1 MKEARIY
8 SKYEIVSVSI
18 YDNVEYPMHYHPD
31 PEMIFVLEGAARIH
45 TSYYTIDRMEENEF
59 LFINRST
66 VHNIEKIGS
75 EPCRIMSIHFHMK
88 DIAELF
94 SLPELAAFSI
104 ASFDAYCPPN
114 ITAQLRK
121 YLVDIAS
128 AYFSLPAAKES
139 ELSDKV
145 LECYVYMMNNF
156 QWFYYEDYI
165 LRNYPQ
171 RMPLAQITRAEEI
184 LNYVQVHYSDRL
196 TLADVADAFYLNK
209 YYLSHLLKD
218 SLGMNFQDLVNAIRL
233 NIALYP
239 LLDSQKSIDE
249 IAEECGF
256 SSAAYFRKAFAK
268 QAKVPLS
275 RYRKTYAK
283 RTLTIR
289 QPDIREYSAEEQQ
302 RLLTE
307 YKRKYFP
314 GEFFATGVKRI
325 PVRVE
330 LKAPPYR
337 RRLPAELR
345 AVRLTP
351 QALLMPDQLKVLLG
365 ERRIEEV
372 VAVESDFAKMRATC
386 GAGELPGQGG
396 SLEPGESPGARGMSG
411 TGGSLERGDSFGS
424 ESFAGLE
431 NDLAASE
438 ASGEKE
444 RSATG
449 SVLGRRNRSE
459 SGTAPG
465 RGSLSG
471 YGDRLE
477 SWDIF
482 EPVVG
487 LCRGAGI
494 EMGLRVSCGDAG
506 LAEASAGVEDGVP
519 ALIRRLRRRQVSD
532 SSGLAKPPGADAGA
546 SSIDL
551 IPAVSGTAFSMY
563 GRKGLRTR
571 WYYLYF
577 LLDQLYYEV
586 IFEND
591 SCTITRNGSELGIL
605 LYNIPDVP
613 GDMGELSGPGD
624 VPGGMEETPDHEAER
639 KEVFLHLEDI
649 ECNYTMVS
657 YTFDFFA
664 ESEEDVWRTIGAP
677 EAMGSAVRETIRSS
691 CFPKVAY
698 AHSTSQYDLLR
709 EIALEPG
716 ELKLLRLIPE
726 RGSEVK

>member
-1 MKEARIY
+1 MKEARNY
-8 SKYEIVSVSI
+8 SKYEVVSVSI

-31 PEMIFVLEGAARIH
+31 MEMIFVLEGAAKIH

-59 LFINRST
+59 LFINSST

-104 ASFDAYCPPN
+104 ASFDAYCPTN

-184 LNYVQVHYSDRL
+184 LNYVQAHYSDRL

-337 RRLPAELR
+337 RCLPAELR

-372 VAVESDFAKMRATC
+372 VAVESDFVKMRAVC
-386 GAGELPGQGG
+386 GAGDVPAAASLSE
-396 SLEPGESPGARGMSG
+396 SRAVLEPG
-411 TGGSLERGDSFGS
+411 D
-424 ESFAGLE
+424 GLE
-431 NDLAASE
+431 SWDRFGAGYV
-438 ASGEKE
+438 SG
-444 RSATG
+444 
-449 SVLGRRNRSE
+449 
-459 SGTAPG
+459 
-465 RGSLSG
+465 
-471 YGDRLE
+471 

-482 EPVVG
+482 EPVDD
-487 LCRGAGI
+487 LCHRAGI
-494 EMGLRVSCGDAG
+494 EMRLRRSCGSIGVEKAAAG
-506 LAEASAGVEDGVP
+506 DGSSVTDQKSDQESDREAGVKSTRRAERNAVQDERPVP
-519 ALIRRLRRRQVSD
+519 ALIRRLRCQRAGGS
-532 SSGLAKPPGADAGA
+532 AIGA
-546 SSIDL
+546 SDVDL

-577 LLDQLYYEV
+577 LLDQLYDEV

-613 GDMGELSGPGD
+613 GDMRELSGPGD

>member
-1 MKEARIY
+1 MKEARNY
-8 SKYEIVSVSI
+8 SKYEVVSVSI

-31 PEMIFVLEGAARIH
+31 TEMIFVLEGAAKIH

-59 LFINRST
+59 LFINSST

-104 ASFDAYCPPN
+104 ASFDAYCPTN

-184 LNYVQVHYSDRL
+184 INYVQEHYSDRL

-218 SLGMNFQDLVNAIRL
+218 SLGMNFQDIVNAIRL

-372 VAVESDFAKMRATC
+372 VAVESDFAKMRAAC
-386 GAGELPGQGG
+386 GAGEVPGQGG
-396 SLEPGESPGARGMSG
+396 GLEPGESPGARGMSG

-431 NDLAASE
+431 NGLAASE

-471 YGDRLE
+471 YGDRLD

-532 SSGLAKPPGADAGA
+532 SYGDASMYV
-546 SSIDL
+546 SSTDL

-577 LLDQLYYEV
+577 LLDQLYDEV

-613 GDMGELSGPGD
+613 GDMRELSGPGD

>member
-1 MKEARIY
+1 MKEARNY
-8 SKYEIVSVSI
+8 SKYEVVSVSI

-104 ASFDAYCPPN
+104 ASFDAYCPTN

-184 LNYVQVHYSDRL
+184 LNYVQAHYSDRL

-249 IAEECGF
+249 IAEECVF

-330 LKAPPYR
+330 LKTPPYR

-372 VAVESDFAKMRATC
+372 VAVESDFVKMRAVC
-386 GAGELPGQGG
+386 GAEDVPAAASL
-396 SLEPGESPGARGMSG
+396 SESRAVLEPG
-411 TGGSLERGDSFGS
+411 D
-424 ESFAGLE
+424 GLE
-431 NDLAASE
+431 SWDRFGAGYV
-438 ASGEKE
+438 SG
-444 RSATG
+444 
-449 SVLGRRNRSE
+449 
-459 SGTAPG
+459 
-465 RGSLSG
+465 
-471 YGDRLE
+471 

-482 EPVVG
+482 EPVDD
-487 LCRGAGI
+487 LCHRAGI
-494 EMGLRVSCGDAG
+494 EMGLRVSCGSIGVEKAAAG
-506 LAEASAGVEDGVP
+506 DESSVTDQKSDQESDREAGVKSTRRAERNAVQDERPVP
-519 ALIRRLRRRQVSD
+519 ALIRRLRCRQVSD
-532 SSGLAKPPGADAGA
+532 SYGDASMYV
-546 SSIDL
+546 SSTDL
-551 IPAVSGTAFSMY
+551 IPAVSGTEFSMY
-563 GRKGLRTR
+563 SRKGLRTR

-577 LLDQLYYEV
+577 LLDQLYDEV

-613 GDMGELSGPGD
+613 GGMRELSGPGD
-624 VPGGMEETPDHEAER
+624 VPSGMEETPDHEAER

>member
-1 MKEARIY
+1 MKEARNY
-8 SKYEIVSVSI
+8 SKYEVVSVSI

-31 PEMIFVLEGAARIH
+31 TEMIFVLEGAAKIH

-59 LFINRST
+59 LFINSST
-66 VHNIEKIGS
+66 VHNIEKISS

-104 ASFDAYCPPN
+104 ASFDAYCPTN

-184 LNYVQVHYSDRL
+184 LNYVQAHYSDRL

-372 VAVESDFAKMRATC
+372 VAVESDFAKMRAAC
-386 GAGELPGQGG
+386 GAGEIPGQGG
-396 SLEPGESPGARGMSG
+396 GLEPGESPGARGMSG

-431 NDLAASE
+431 NGLAASE

-532 SSGLAKPPGADAGA
+532 SYGDASMYV
-546 SSIDL
+546 SSTDL

-577 LLDQLYYEV
+577 LLDQLYDEV

-613 GDMGELSGPGD
+613 GDMRELSGPGD
-624 VPGGMEETPDHEAER
+624 VPSGMEETPDHEAER

>member
-1 MKEARIY
+1 MKETRIY

-184 LNYVQVHYSDRL
+184 LNYVQAHYSDRL

-268 QAKVPLS
+268 QAKIPLS
-275 RYRKTYAK
+275 RYRKTYVR
-283 RTLTIR
+283 RTLTNR
-289 QPDIREYSAEEQQ
+289 PPDIREYSAEEQQ

-337 RRLPAELR
+337 RRLPAEFR
-345 AVRLTP
+345 TVRLTP
-351 QALLMPDQLKVLLG
+351 QALLMPYQLKVLLG

-372 VAVESDFAKMRATC
+372 VAVESDFAKMRTAC
-386 GAGELPGQGG
+386 GAGEIPGQGG

-431 NDLAASE
+431 NGLAASE

-449 SVLGRRNRSE
+449 SVLGRRKRSE

-471 YGDRLE
+471 YGGRLE

-532 SSGLAKPPGADAGA
+532 SYGDASMYV
-546 SSIDL
+546 SSTDL

-577 LLDQLYYEV
+577 LLDQLYDEV

-613 GDMGELSGPGD
+613 GDMGELSGSGD

>member
-1 MKEARIY
+1 MKEARNY
-8 SKYEIVSVSI
+8 SKYEVVSVSI

-31 PEMIFVLEGAARIH
+31 TEMIFVLEGAAKIH

-59 LFINRST
+59 LFINSST

-104 ASFDAYCPPN
+104 ASFDAYCPTN

-184 LNYVQVHYSDRL
+184 LNYVQAHYSDRL

-283 RTLTIR
+283 RTLTNR
-289 QPDIREYSAEEQQ
+289 QPEIKEYSEEEQQ

-314 GEFFATGVKRI
+314 GEFFATGVKRV

-330 LKAPPYR
+330 LKTPPYR
-337 RRLPAELR
+337 RRLPAEFR

-351 QALLMPDQLKVLLG
+351 QALLSLDQLKNLLG
-365 ERRIEEV
+365 ERRVETV
-372 VAVESDFAKMRATC
+372 VALESDFVKMRAAC
-386 GAGELPGQGG
+386 GARDVLAAASLSEPQAV
-396 SLEPGESPGARGMSG
+396 LEPG
-411 TGGSLERGDSFGS
+411 D
-424 ESFAGLE
+424 GLE
-431 NDLAASE
+431 SWDRFGA
-438 ASGEKE
+438 GYV
-444 RSATG
+444 TG
-449 SVLGRRNRSE
+449 
-459 SGTAPG
+459 
-465 RGSLSG
+465 
-471 YGDRLE
+471 

-482 EPVVG
+482 EPVDD

-494 EMGLRVSCGDAG
+494 EMRLRRICG
-506 LAEASAGVEDGVP
+506 SIGVEEAAAGDGGSVTDQKSDQELDQESGVKSARRTERNAVQDERPVP
-519 ALIRRLRRRQVSD
+519 ALIRRLRCQRG
-532 SSGLAKPPGADAGA
+532 SGSAIGA
-546 SSIDL
+546 SAVDL
-551 IPAVSGTAFSMY
+551 IPAVSGTEFSMY

-577 LLDQLYYEV
+577 LLDQIYDEV

-591 SCTITRNGSELGIL
+591 SCTITRDGSELGIL
-605 LYNIPDVP
+605 LYNIPDAP
-613 GDMGELSGPGD
+613 DGMGEPSEP
-624 VPGGMEETPDHEAER
+624 EAER
-639 KEVFLHLEDI
+639 KEIFLHLEDI
-649 ECNYTMVS
+649 EFNYTIIS
-657 YTFDFFA
+657 YTFDFFS
-664 ESEEDVWRTIGAP
+664 ESEEDVWRAIGAP
-677 EAMGSAVRETIRSS
+677 EDMDSAVRETIRSG
-691 CFPKVAY
+691 CFPEVAY
-698 AHSTSQYDLLR
+698 ARSTSQYDLLR

-726 RGSEVK
+726 RGSEVR

>member
-1 MKEARIY
+1 MKEARNY
-8 SKYEIVSVSI
+8 SKYEVVSVSI

-31 PEMIFVLEGAARIH
+31 TEMIFVLEGAAKIH

-128 AYFSLPAAKES
+128 AYFSLPAVKES

-184 LNYVQVHYSDRL
+184 LNYVQAHYSDRL

-337 RRLPAELR
+337 RCLPAELR

-372 VAVESDFAKMRATC
+372 VAVESDFAKMRAAC
-386 GAGELPGQGG
+386 GAGEIPGQGG

-431 NDLAASE
+431 NGLAASE

-532 SSGLAKPPGADAGA
+532 SYGDASMYV
-546 SSIDL
+546 SSTDL

-577 LLDQLYYEV
+577 LLDQLYDEV

>member
-1 MKEARIY
+1 MKETRNY
-8 SKYEIVSVSI
+8 SRYEIVSVSI
-18 YDNVEYPMHYHPD
+18 YDNIEYPMHYHPD

-104 ASFDAYCPPN
+104 ASFDEYCPPN
-114 ITAQLRK
+114 IIAQLRK

-128 AYFSLPAAKES
+128 SYFSLPAAKES

-145 LECYVYMMNNF
+145 MECYVYMVNNF

-184 LNYVQVHYSDRL
+184 INYVQEHYSDRL

-218 SLGMNFQDLVNAIRL
+218 SLGMNFQDIVNAIRL

-239 LLDSQKSIDE
+239 LLDSQKSIDD

-283 RTLTIR
+283 RTLTNR
-289 QPDIREYSAEEQQ
+289 QPEIKEYSEEEQQ

-330 LKAPPYR
+330 LKTPPYR
-337 RRLPAELR
+337 RRLPAEFR

-351 QALLMPDQLKVLLG
+351 QALLSLDQLKILLG
-365 ERRIEEV
+365 ERRVETV
-372 VAVESDFAKMRATC
+372 VALESDFVKMRAAC
-386 GAGELPGQGG
+386 GAGEIPGQGG

-411 TGGSLERGDSFGS
+411 TGGCLERGDSFGS

-431 NDLAASE
+431 NGLAASE

-519 ALIRRLRRRQVSD
+519 ALIRRLRCQRAGGS
-532 SSGLAKPPGADAGA
+532 AIGA
-546 SSIDL
+546 SDVDL
-551 IPAVSGTAFSMY
+551 IPAVSGTEFSMY
-563 GRKGLRTR
+563 SRKGLRTR

-577 LLDQLYYEV
+577 LLDQLYDEV

-613 GDMGELSGPGD
+613 GDMRELSGPGD

-657 YTFDFFA
+657 YTFDFFV

>member
-1 MKEARIY
+1 MKEARNY
-8 SKYEIVSVSI
+8 SKYEVVSVSI

-31 PEMIFVLEGAARIH
+31 TEMIFVLEGAAKIH

-59 LFINRST
+59 LFINSST

-114 ITAQLRK
+114 ITAQLRN

-256 SSAAYFRKAFAK
+256 SSAVYFRKAFAK

-372 VAVESDFAKMRATC
+372 VAVESDFAKMRAAC
-386 GAGELPGQGG
+386 GAGEIPGQGG

-411 TGGSLERGDSFGS
+411 TGGSLERGDSFVS

-431 NDLAASE
+431 NGLAASE

-532 SSGLAKPPGADAGA
+532 SYGDASMYV
-546 SSIDL
+546 SSTDL

-577 LLDQLYYEV
+577 LLDQLYDEV

-613 GDMGELSGPGD
+613 GDMGELSGSGD

>member
-1 MKEARIY
+1 MKETRNY
-8 SKYEIVSVSI
+8 SRYEIVSVSI
-18 YDNVEYPMHYHPD
+18 YDNIEYPMHYHPD

-66 VHNIEKIGS
+66 VHNIEKIRS
-75 EPCRIMSIHFHMK
+75 EPCRIMSIHFHME

-94 SLPELAAFSI
+94 SLPELTAFSI
-104 ASFDAYCPPN
+104 ASFDEYCPSN

-145 LECYVYMMNNF
+145 MECYVYMVNNF

-184 LNYVQVHYSDRL
+184 INYVQEHYSDRL

-218 SLGMNFQDLVNAIRL
+218 SLGMNFQDIVNAIRL
-233 NIALYP
+233 NIALFP
-239 LLDSQKSIDE
+239 LLDSQKSIDD

-283 RTLTIR
+283 RTLTNR
-289 QPDIREYSAEEQQ
+289 QPEIKEYSEEEQQ

-314 GEFFATGVKRI
+314 GEFFATGVKRV

-330 LKAPPYR
+330 LKTPPYR
-337 RRLPAELR
+337 RRLPAEFR

-351 QALLMPDQLKVLLG
+351 QALLSLDQLKNLLG
-365 ERRIEEV
+365 ERRVETV
-372 VAVESDFAKMRATC
+372 VALESDFVKMRAAC
-386 GAGELPGQGG
+386 GARDVLAAASLSEPQAV
-396 SLEPGESPGARGMSG
+396 LEPG
-411 TGGSLERGDSFGS
+411 D
-424 ESFAGLE
+424 GLE
-431 NDLAASE
+431 SWDRFGA
-438 ASGEKE
+438 GYV
-444 RSATG
+444 TG
-449 SVLGRRNRSE
+449 
-459 SGTAPG
+459 
-465 RGSLSG
+465 
-471 YGDRLE
+471 

-482 EPVVG
+482 EPVDD

-494 EMGLRVSCGDAG
+494 EMRLRRICG
-506 LAEASAGVEDGVP
+506 SIGVEEAAAGDGGSVTDQKSDQELDQESGVKSARRTERNAVQDERPVP
-519 ALIRRLRRRQVSD
+519 ALIRRLRCQRG
-532 SSGLAKPPGADAGA
+532 SGSAIGA
-546 SSIDL
+546 SAVDL
-551 IPAVSGTAFSMY
+551 IPAVSGTEFSMY

-577 LLDQLYYEV
+577 LLDQIYDEV

-591 SCTITRNGSELGIL
+591 SCTITRDGSELGIL
-605 LYNIPDVP
+605 LYNIPDAP
-613 GDMGELSGPGD
+613 DGMGEPSEP
-624 VPGGMEETPDHEAER
+624 EAER
-639 KEVFLHLEDI
+639 KEIFLHLEDI
-649 ECNYTMVS
+649 EFNYTIIS
-657 YTFDFFA
+657 YTFDFFS
-664 ESEEDVWRTIGAP
+664 ESEEDVWRAIGAP
-677 EAMGSAVRETIRSS
+677 EDMDSAVRETIRSG
-691 CFPKVAY
+691 CFPEVAY
-698 AHSTSQYDLLR
+698 ARSTSQYDLLR

-726 RGSEVK
+726 RGSEVR

>member
-31 PEMIFVLEGAARIH
+31 LEMIFVLEGAARIH

-66 VHNIEKIGS
+66 VNNIEKIGS

-139 ELSDKV
+139 ELADKV

-184 LNYVQVHYSDRL
+184 LNYVQAHYSDRL

-330 LKAPPYR
+330 RKAPPYR

-365 ERRIEEV
+365 ERRIEDV
-372 VAVESDFAKMRATC
+372 VAVESDFAKMRAAC
-386 GAGELPGQGG
+386 GAGEIPGQGG

-411 TGGSLERGDSFGS
+411 TGDSLERGDSFGS

-431 NDLAASE
+431 NGLAASE

-449 SVLGRRNRSE
+449 SVLGRRNHSE

-465 RGSLSG
+465 RGFLSG

-506 LAEASAGVEDGVP
+506 LAEASACVEDGVP

-532 SSGLAKPPGADAGA
+532 SYGDASMYV
-546 SSIDL
+546 SSTDL

-563 GRKGLRTR
+563 GRKGLRIR

-577 LLDQLYYEV
+577 LLDQLYDEV

-624 VPGGMEETPDHEAER
+624 VPGGMDETPDHEAER

>member
-1 MKEARIY
+1 MKETRNY

-184 LNYVQVHYSDRL
+184 LNYVQAHYSDRL

-372 VAVESDFAKMRATC
+372 VAVESDFAKMRAAC
-386 GAGELPGQGG
+386 GAGEIPGQGG

-431 NDLAASE
+431 NGLAASE

-577 LLDQLYYEV
+577 LLDQLYDEV

-613 GDMGELSGPGD
+613 GDMGELSGSGD
-624 VPGGMEETPDHEAER
+624 VPGGMDEPSDPEAER
-639 KEVFLHLEDI
+639 KEIFLHLEDI
-649 ECNYTMVS
+649 EFNYTIIS
-657 YTFDFFA
+657 YTFDFFS
-664 ESEEDVWRTIGAP
+664 ESEEDVWRAIGAP
-677 EAMGSAVRETIRSS
+677 EDMDSAVRETIRSS

-709 EIALEPG
+709 EIALELG

>member
-1 MKEARIY
+1 M
-8 SKYEIVSVSI
+8 
-18 YDNVEYPMHYHPD
+18 
-31 PEMIFVLEGAARIH
+31 
-45 TSYYTIDRMEENEF
+45 
-59 LFINRST
+59 
-66 VHNIEKIGS
+66 
-75 EPCRIMSIHFHMK
+75 
-88 DIAELF
+88 
-94 SLPELAAFSI
+94 
-104 ASFDAYCPPN
+104 
-114 ITAQLRK
+114 
-121 YLVDIAS
+121 
-128 AYFSLPAAKES
+128 
-139 ELSDKV
+139 
-145 LECYVYMMNNF
+145 
-156 QWFYYEDYI
+156 
-165 LRNYPQ
+165 
-171 RMPLAQITRAEEI
+171 
-184 LNYVQVHYSDRL
+184 
-196 TLADVADAFYLNK
+196 
-209 YYLSHLLKD
+209 
-218 SLGMNFQDLVNAIRL
+218 
-233 NIALYP
+233 
-239 LLDSQKSIDE
+239 
-249 IAEECGF
+249 
-256 SSAAYFRKAFAK
+256 
-268 QAKVPLS
+268 PLS

-372 VAVESDFAKMRATC
+372 VAVESDFAKMRAAC
-386 GAGELPGQGG
+386 GAGEIPGQGG
-396 SLEPGESPGARGMSG
+396 GLEPGESPGARGMSG

-431 NDLAASE
+431 NGLAASE

-532 SSGLAKPPGADAGA
+532 SYGDASMYV
-546 SSIDL
+546 SSTDL

-577 LLDQLYYEV
+577 LLDQLYDEV

-613 GDMGELSGPGD
+613 GDMRELSGPGD
-624 VPGGMEETPDHEAER
+624 VPSGREETPDHEAER

-664 ESEEDVWRTIGAP
+664 ESEEDVWRAIGAP
-677 EAMGSAVRETIRSS
+677 EDMDSAVRETIRSS

>member
-1 MKEARIY
+1 
-8 SKYEIVSVSI
+8 
-18 YDNVEYPMHYHPD
+18 
-31 PEMIFVLEGAARIH
+31 
-45 TSYYTIDRMEENEF
+45 
-59 LFINRST
+59 
-66 VHNIEKIGS
+66 
-75 EPCRIMSIHFHMK
+75 
-88 DIAELF
+88 
-94 SLPELAAFSI
+94 
-104 ASFDAYCPPN
+104 
-114 ITAQLRK
+114 
-121 YLVDIAS
+121 
-128 AYFSLPAAKES
+128 
-139 ELSDKV
+139 
-145 LECYVYMMNNF
+145 
-156 QWFYYEDYI
+156 
-165 LRNYPQ
+165 
-171 RMPLAQITRAEEI
+171 
-184 LNYVQVHYSDRL
+184 
-196 TLADVADAFYLNK
+196 
-209 YYLSHLLKD
+209 
-218 SLGMNFQDLVNAIRL
+218 
-233 NIALYP
+233 
-239 LLDSQKSIDE
+239 
-249 IAEECGF
+249 
-256 SSAAYFRKAFAK
+256 
-268 QAKVPLS
+268 
-275 RYRKTYAK
+275 
-283 RTLTIR
+283 
-289 QPDIREYSAEEQQ
+289 
-302 RLLTE
+302 
-307 YKRKYFP
+307 
-314 GEFFATGVKRI
+314 
-325 PVRVE
+325 
-330 LKAPPYR
+330 
-337 RRLPAELR
+337 
-345 AVRLTP
+345 
-351 QALLMPDQLKVLLG
+351 
-365 ERRIEEV
+365 
-372 VAVESDFAKMRATC
+372 
-386 GAGELPGQGG
+386 
-396 SLEPGESPGARGMSG
+396 MSG

-431 NDLAASE
+431 NGLAASE

-532 SSGLAKPPGADAGA
+532 SYGDASMYV
-546 SSIDL
+546 SSTDL

-577 LLDQLYYEV
+577 LLDQLYDEV

-613 GDMGELSGPGD
+613 GGMGEPSDP
-624 VPGGMEETPDHEAER
+624 EAER
-639 KEVFLHLEDI
+639 KEIFLHLEDI
-649 ECNYTMVS
+649 EFNYTIIS
-657 YTFDFFA
+657 YTFDFFS
-664 ESEEDVWRTIGAP
+664 ESEEDVWRAIGAP

>member
-1 MKEARIY
+1 MKETRNY
-8 SKYEIVSVSI
+8 SRYEIVSVSI
-18 YDNVEYPMHYHPD
+18 YDNIEYPMHDHPD

-104 ASFDAYCPPN
+104 ASFDEYCPPN
-114 ITAQLRK
+114 IIAQLRK

-128 AYFSLPAAKES
+128 SYFSLPAAKES

-145 LECYVYMMNNF
+145 MECYVYMVNNF

-184 LNYVQVHYSDRL
+184 INYVQEHYSDRL

-218 SLGMNFQDLVNAIRL
+218 SLGMNFQDIVNAIRL

-239 LLDSQKSIDE
+239 LLDSQKSIDD

-283 RTLTIR
+283 RTLTNR
-289 QPDIREYSAEEQQ
+289 QPEIKEYSEEEQQ

-330 LKAPPYR
+330 LKTPPYR
-337 RRLPAELR
+337 RRLPAEFR

-351 QALLMPDQLKVLLG
+351 QALLSLDQLKILLG
-365 ERRIEEV
+365 ERRVETV
-372 VAVESDFAKMRATC
+372 VALESDFVKMRAAC
-386 GAGELPGQGG
+386 GAGEIPGQGG

-411 TGGSLERGDSFGS
+411 TGGCLERGDSFGS

-431 NDLAASE
+431 NGLAASE

-482 EPVVG
+482 EPVVD

-532 SSGLAKPPGADAGA
+532 SYGDASMYV
-546 SSIDL
+546 SSTDL

-577 LLDQLYYEV
+577 LLDQLYDEV

-639 KEVFLHLEDI
+639 KEIFLHLEDI
-649 ECNYTMVS
+649 EFNYTIIS

-664 ESEEDVWRTIGAP
+664 ESEEDVWRAIGAP
-677 EAMGSAVRETIRSS
+677 EAMGSAVRETIRSG
-691 CFPKVAY
+691 CFPEVAY
-698 AHSTSQYDLLR
+698 ARSTSQYDLLR

-726 RGSEVK
+726 RGSEVR

>member
-1 MKEARIY
+1 MKEARNY
-8 SKYEIVSVSI
+8 SKYEVVSVSI

-31 PEMIFVLEGAARIH
+31 TEMIFVLEGAAKIH

-59 LFINRST
+59 LFINSST

-104 ASFDAYCPPN
+104 ASFDAYCPTN

-184 LNYVQVHYSDRL
+184 LNYVQAHYSDRL

-218 SLGMNFQDLVNAIRL
+218 SHGMNFQDLVNAIRL

-372 VAVESDFAKMRATC
+372 VAVESDFAKMRAAC
-386 GAGELPGQGG
+386 GAGEIPGQGG
-396 SLEPGESPGARGMSG
+396 GLEPGESPGARGMSG

-431 NDLAASE
+431 NGLAASE

-532 SSGLAKPPGADAGA
+532 SYGDASMYV
-546 SSIDL
+546 SSTDL

-577 LLDQLYYEV
+577 LLDQLYDEV

-613 GDMGELSGPGD
+613 GDMRELSGPGD
-624 VPGGMEETPDHEAER
+624 VPSGMEETPDHEAER
-639 KEVFLHLEDI
+639 KEIFLHLEDI
-649 ECNYTMVS
+649 EFNYTIIS
-657 YTFDFFA
+657 YTFDFFS
-664 ESEEDVWRTIGAP
+664 ESEEDVWRAIGAP
-677 EAMGSAVRETIRSS
+677 EDMDSAVRETIRSS

>member
-1 MKEARIY
+1 MKETRIY

-184 LNYVQVHYSDRL
+184 LNYVQAHYSDRL

-268 QAKVPLS
+268 QAKIPLS
-275 RYRKTYAK
+275 RYRKTYVR
-283 RTLTIR
+283 RTLTNR
-289 QPDIREYSAEEQQ
+289 PPDIREYSAEEQQ

-307 YKRKYFP
+307 YKRKYFS

-337 RRLPAELR
+337 RRLPAEFR

-372 VAVESDFAKMRATC
+372 VAVESDFAKMRAAC
-386 GAGELPGQGG
+386 GAGEIPGQGG

-431 NDLAASE
+431 NGLAASE

-449 SVLGRRNRSE
+449 SVLGRRKRSE

-506 LAEASAGVEDGVP
+506 LAEVSAGVEDGVP

-532 SSGLAKPPGADAGA
+532 SYGDASMYV
-546 SSIDL
+546 SSTDL

-577 LLDQLYYEV
+577 LLDQLYDEV

-613 GDMGELSGPGD
+613 GDMGELSGSGD

>member
-1 MKEARIY
+1 MKETRNY
-8 SKYEIVSVSI
+8 SRYEIVSVSI
-18 YDNVEYPMHYHPD
+18 YDNIEYPMHYHPD

-104 ASFDAYCPPN
+104 ASFDEYCPPN
-114 ITAQLRK
+114 IIAQLRK

-128 AYFSLPAAKES
+128 SYFSLPAAKES

-145 LECYVYMMNNF
+145 MECYVYMVNNF

-184 LNYVQVHYSDRL
+184 INYVQEHYSDRL

-218 SLGMNFQDLVNAIRL
+218 SLGMNFQDIVNAIRL

-239 LLDSQKSIDE
+239 LLDSQKSIDD

-283 RTLTIR
+283 RTLTNR
-289 QPDIREYSAEEQQ
+289 QPEIKEYSEEEQQ

-330 LKAPPYR
+330 LKTPPYR
-337 RRLPAELR
+337 RRLPAEFR

-351 QALLMPDQLKVLLG
+351 QALLSLDQLKNLLG
-365 ERRIEEV
+365 ERRVETV
-372 VAVESDFAKMRATC
+372 VALESDFVKMRAAC
-386 GAGELPGQGG
+386 GAGEIPGQGG

-431 NDLAASE
+431 NGLAASE

-482 EPVVG
+482 EPVVD

-532 SSGLAKPPGADAGA
+532 SYGDASMYV
-546 SSIDL
+546 SSTDL

-577 LLDQLYYEV
+577 LLDQIYDEV

-613 GDMGELSGPGD
+613 GGMRELSGPGD
-624 VPGGMEETPDHEAER
+624 VPSGMEETPDHEAER
-639 KEVFLHLEDI
+639 KEIFLHLEDI
-649 ECNYTMVS
+649 EFNYTIIS
-657 YTFDFFA
+657 YTFDFFS

>member
-1 MKEARIY
+1 MKEARNY
-8 SKYEIVSVSI
+8 SKYEVVSVSI

-31 PEMIFVLEGAARIH
+31 TEMIFVLEGAAKIH

-59 LFINRST
+59 LFINSST

-104 ASFDAYCPPN
+104 ASFDAYCPTN

-184 LNYVQVHYSDRL
+184 LNYVQAHYSDRL

-372 VAVESDFAKMRATC
+372 VAVESDFVKMRAVC
-386 GAGELPGQGG
+386 GAGEIPGQRGG
-396 SLEPGESPGARGMSG
+396 LEPGESPGARGMSG

-431 NDLAASE
+431 NGLAASE

-449 SVLGRRNRSE
+449 GVLGRRNRSE

-471 YGDRLE
+471 YGDRLD

-519 ALIRRLRRRQVSD
+519 ALIRRLRCQRAGGS
-532 SSGLAKPPGADAGA
+532 AIGA
-546 SSIDL
+546 SDVDL

-577 LLDQLYYEV
+577 LLDQLYDEV

-613 GDMGELSGPGD
+613 GDMRELSGPGD
-624 VPGGMEETPDHEAER
+624 VPSGMEETPDHEAER

>member
-1 MKEARIY
+1 MKEARNY
-8 SKYEIVSVSI
+8 SKYEVVSVSI

-31 PEMIFVLEGAARIH
+31 TEMIFVLEGAAKIH

-59 LFINRST
+59 LFINSST

-104 ASFDAYCPPN
+104 ASFDAYCPTN

-184 LNYVQVHYSDRL
+184 LNYVQAHYSDRL

-330 LKAPPYR
+330 LKTPPYR

-372 VAVESDFAKMRATC
+372 VAVESDFVKMRAVC
-386 GAGELPGQGG
+386 GAGEIPGQRGG
-396 SLEPGESPGARGMSG
+396 LEPGESPGARGMSG

-431 NDLAASE
+431 NGLAASE

-482 EPVVG
+482 EPVVD

-532 SSGLAKPPGADAGA
+532 SYGDASMYV
-546 SSIDL
+546 SSTDL

-577 LLDQLYYEV
+577 LLDQLYDEV

-613 GDMGELSGPGD
+613 GDMRELSGPGD
-624 VPGGMEETPDHEAER
+624 VPSGMEETPDHEAER

>member
-1 MKEARIY
+1 MKEARNY
-8 SKYEIVSVSI
+8 SKYEVVSVSI

-184 LNYVQVHYSDRL
+184 LNYVQAHYSDRL

-283 RTLTIR
+283 RTLTIH

-372 VAVESDFAKMRATC
+372 VAVESDFAKMRAAC
-386 GAGELPGQGG
+386 GAGEIPGQGG

-431 NDLAASE
+431 NGLAASE
-438 ASGEKE
+438 ASGEKA

-532 SSGLAKPPGADAGA
+532 SYGDASMYV
-546 SSIDL
+546 SSTDL

-577 LLDQLYYEV
+577 LLDQLYDEV

>member
-1 MKEARIY
+1 MKEARNY
-8 SKYEIVSVSI
+8 SKYEVVSVSI

-31 PEMIFVLEGAARIH
+31 TEMIFVLEGAAKIH

-59 LFINRST
+59 LFINSST

-104 ASFDAYCPPN
+104 ASFDAYCPTN

-184 LNYVQVHYSDRL
+184 LNYVQAHYSDRL

-372 VAVESDFAKMRATC
+372 VAVESDFAKMRAAC
-386 GAGELPGQGG
+386 GAGEIPGQGG

-431 NDLAASE
+431 NGLAASE

-532 SSGLAKPPGADAGA
+532 SYGDASMYV
-546 SSIDL
+546 SSTDL

-577 LLDQLYYEV
+577 LLDQLYDEV

-613 GDMGELSGPGD
+613 GDMGELSGSGD

>member
-1 MKEARIY
+1 MKETRNY
-8 SKYEIVSVSI
+8 SRYEIVSVSI
-18 YDNVEYPMHYHPD
+18 YDNIEYPMHYHPD

-104 ASFDAYCPPN
+104 ASFDEYCPPN
-114 ITAQLRK
+114 IIAQLRK

-128 AYFSLPAAKES
+128 SYFSLPAAKES

-184 LNYVQVHYSDRL
+184 LNYVQAHYSDRL

-218 SLGMNFQDLVNAIRL
+218 SLGMNFQDIVNAIRL

-239 LLDSQKSIDE
+239 LLDSQKSIDD

-283 RTLTIR
+283 RTLTNR
-289 QPDIREYSAEEQQ
+289 QPEIKEYSEEEQQ

-330 LKAPPYR
+330 LKTPPYR
-337 RRLPAELR
+337 RRLPAEFR

-351 QALLMPDQLKVLLG
+351 QALLSLDQLKILLG
-365 ERRIEEV
+365 ERRVETV
-372 VAVESDFAKMRATC
+372 VALESDFVKMRAACT
-386 GAGELPGQGG
+386 ALDVPAAASLSEPRAV
-396 SLEPGESPGARGMSG
+396 LEPG
-411 TGGSLERGDSFGS
+411 D
-424 ESFAGLE
+424 GLE
-431 NDLAASE
+431 LWDRFGA
-438 ASGEKE
+438 GYV
-444 RSATG
+444 TG
-449 SVLGRRNRSE
+449 
-459 SGTAPG
+459 P
-465 RGSLSG
+465 
-471 YGDRLE
+471 
-477 SWDIF
+477 WDIF
-482 EPVVG
+482 EPVDD

-494 EMGLRVSCGDAG
+494 EMRIRRICGSIGVEEAAAG
-506 LAEASAGVEDGVP
+506 DGGSVTDQKSDQKSDQEAGVKSARRTERNTVQDERPVP
-519 ALIRRLRRRQVSD
+519 ALIRRLRCQRAGGSVI
-532 SSGLAKPPGADAGA
+532 GA
-546 SSIDL
+546 SAVDL
-551 IPAVSGTAFSMY
+551 IPAVSGTEFSMY

-577 LLDQLYYEV
+577 LLDQIYDEV

-591 SCTITRNGSELGIL
+591 SCTITRDGSELGIL
-605 LYNIPDVP
+605 LYNIPDA
-613 GDMGELSGPGD
+613 
-624 VPGGMEETPDHEAER
+624 PGGMGEPSDPEAER
-639 KEVFLHLEDI
+639 KEIFLHLEDI
-649 ECNYTMVS
+649 EFNYTIIS
-657 YTFDFFA
+657 YTFDFFS
-664 ESEEDVWRTIGAP
+664 ESEEDVWRAIGAP
-677 EAMGSAVRETIRSS
+677 EDMDSAVRETIRSG
-691 CFPKVAY
+691 CFPEVAY
-698 AHSTSQYDLLR
+698 ARSTSQYDLLR

-726 RGSEVK
+726 RGSEVR

>member
-1 MKEARIY
+1 MKEARNY
-8 SKYEIVSVSI
+8 SKYEVVSVSI

-31 PEMIFVLEGAARIH
+31 TEMIFVLEGAAKIH

-59 LFINRST
+59 LFINSST

-75 EPCRIMSIHFHMK
+75 EPCRIMSIHFHLK

-104 ASFDAYCPPN
+104 ASFDAYCPTN

-184 LNYVQVHYSDRL
+184 LNYVQAHYSDRL

-268 QAKVPLS
+268 QAKIPLS
-275 RYRKTYAK
+275 RYRKTYVR
-283 RTLTIR
+283 RTLTNR
-289 QPDIREYSAEEQQ
+289 PPDIREYSAEEQQ

-337 RRLPAELR
+337 WRLPAELR

-372 VAVESDFAKMRATC
+372 VAVESDFAKMRAAC
-386 GAGELPGQGG
+386 GAGEIPGQGG

-431 NDLAASE
+431 NGLAASE

-471 YGDRLE
+471 YGDRFE

-532 SSGLAKPPGADAGA
+532 SYGDASMYV
-546 SSIDL
+546 SSTDL

-577 LLDQLYYEV
+577 LLDQLYDEV

-613 GDMGELSGPGD
+613 GDMGELSGSGD
-624 VPGGMEETPDHEAER
+624 VPGGMEETPDHETER

>member
-1 MKEARIY
+1 MKETRNY

-184 LNYVQVHYSDRL
+184 LNYVQAHYSDRL

-268 QAKVPLS
+268 QAKIPLS
-275 RYRKTYAK
+275 RYRKTYVR
-283 RTLTIR
+283 RTLTNR
-289 QPDIREYSAEEQQ
+289 PPDIREYSAEEQQ

-307 YKRKYFP
+307 YKRKYFS

-337 RRLPAELR
+337 RRLPAEFR
-345 AVRLTP
+345 TVRLTP

-372 VAVESDFAKMRATC
+372 VAVESDFAKMRAAC
-386 GAGELPGQGG
+386 GAGEIPGQGG

-431 NDLAASE
+431 NGLAASE

-449 SVLGRRNRSE
+449 SVLGRRKRSE

-471 YGDRLE
+471 YRDRLE

-532 SSGLAKPPGADAGA
+532 SYGDASMYV
-546 SSIDL
+546 SSTDL

-577 LLDQLYYEV
+577 LLDQLYDEV

-613 GDMGELSGPGD
+613 GDMGELSGSGD

-709 EIALEPG
+709 EIALEPS

>member
-1 MKEARIY
+1 MKETRNY
-8 SKYEIVSVSI
+8 SRYEIVSVSI
-18 YDNVEYPMHYHPD
+18 YDNIEYPMHYHPD

-104 ASFDAYCPPN
+104 ASFDEYCPPN
-114 ITAQLRK
+114 IIAQLRK

-128 AYFSLPAAKES
+128 SYFSLPAAKES

-145 LECYVYMMNNF
+145 MECYVYMVNNF

-184 LNYVQVHYSDRL
+184 INYVQEHYSDRL

-218 SLGMNFQDLVNAIRL
+218 SLGMNFQDIVNAIRL

-239 LLDSQKSIDE
+239 LLDSQKSIDD

-283 RTLTIR
+283 RTLTNR
-289 QPDIREYSAEEQQ
+289 QPEIKEYSEEEQQ

-330 LKAPPYR
+330 LKTPPYR
-337 RRLPAELR
+337 RRLPAEFR

-351 QALLMPDQLKVLLG
+351 QALLSLDQLKILLG
-365 ERRIEEV
+365 ERRVETV
-372 VAVESDFAKMRATC
+372 VALESDFVKMRAAC
-386 GAGELPGQGG
+386 GAGEIPGQGG

-411 TGGSLERGDSFGS
+411 TGGCLERGDSFGS

-431 NDLAASE
+431 NGLAASE

-482 EPVVG
+482 EPVVD

-532 SSGLAKPPGADAGA
+532 SYGDASMYV
-546 SSIDL
+546 SSTDL

-577 LLDQLYYEV
+577 LLDQLYDEV

-639 KEVFLHLEDI
+639 KEIFLHLEDI
-649 ECNYTMVS
+649 EFNYTIIS
-657 YTFDFFA
+657 YTFDFFS
-664 ESEEDVWRTIGAP
+664 ESEEDVWRAIGAP
-677 EAMGSAVRETIRSS
+677 EDMDSAVRETIRSG
-691 CFPKVAY
+691 CFPEVAY
-698 AHSTSQYDLLR
+698 ARSTSQYDLLR

-726 RGSEVK
+726 RGSEVR

>member
-1 MKEARIY
+1 MKETRIY

-184 LNYVQVHYSDRL
+184 LNYVQAHYSDRL

-268 QAKVPLS
+268 QAKIPLS
-275 RYRKTYAK
+275 RYRKTYVR
-283 RTLTIR
+283 RTLTNR
-289 QPDIREYSAEEQQ
+289 PPDIREYSAEEQQ

-307 YKRKYFP
+307 YKRKYFS

-337 RRLPAELR
+337 RRLPAEFR
-345 AVRLTP
+345 TVRLTP

-372 VAVESDFAKMRATC
+372 VAVESDFAKMRAAC
-386 GAGELPGQGG
+386 GAGEIPGQGG

-431 NDLAASE
+431 NGLAASE

-449 SVLGRRNRSE
+449 SVLGRRKRSE

-506 LAEASAGVEDGVP
+506 LAEASASVEDGVP

-532 SSGLAKPPGADAGA
+532 SYGDASMYV
-546 SSIDL
+546 SSTDL

-577 LLDQLYYEV
+577 LLDQLYDEV

-613 GDMGELSGPGD
+613 GDMGELSGSGD

>member
-1 MKEARIY
+1 MKETRNY

-184 LNYVQVHYSDRL
+184 LNYVQAHYSDRL

-268 QAKVPLS
+268 QAKIPLS
-275 RYRKTYAK
+275 RYRKTYVR
-283 RTLTIR
+283 RTLTNR
-289 QPDIREYSAEEQQ
+289 PPDIREYSAEEQQ

-307 YKRKYFP
+307 YKRKYFS

-337 RRLPAELR
+337 RRLPAEFR
-345 AVRLTP
+345 TVRLTP

-372 VAVESDFAKMRATC
+372 VAVESDFAKMRAAC
-386 GAGELPGQGG
+386 GAGEIPGQGG

-431 NDLAASE
+431 NGLAASE

-449 SVLGRRNRSE
+449 SVLGRRKRSE

-506 LAEASAGVEDGVP
+506 LAEVSAGVEDGVP

-532 SSGLAKPPGADAGA
+532 SYGDASMYV
-546 SSIDL
+546 SSTDL

-577 LLDQLYYEV
+577 LLDQLYDEV

-613 GDMGELSGPGD
+613 GDMGELSGSGD

>member
-1 MKEARIY
+1 MKEARNY
-8 SKYEIVSVSI
+8 SKYEVVSVSI

-31 PEMIFVLEGAARIH
+31 TEMIFVLEGAAKIH

-59 LFINRST
+59 LFINSST

-104 ASFDAYCPPN
+104 ASFDAYCPTN

-184 LNYVQVHYSDRL
+184 LNYVQAHYSDRL

-330 LKAPPYR
+330 LKTPPYR

-372 VAVESDFAKMRATC
+372 VAVESDFVKMRAVC
-386 GAGELPGQGG
+386 GAGEIPGQRGG
-396 SLEPGESPGARGMSG
+396 LEPGESPGARGMSG

-431 NDLAASE
+431 NGLAASE

-459 SGTAPG
+459 SGTAPE

-532 SSGLAKPPGADAGA
+532 SYGDASMYV
-546 SSIDL
+546 SSTDL
-551 IPAVSGTAFSMY
+551 IPAVSGTEFSMY
-563 GRKGLRTR
+563 SRKGLRTR

-577 LLDQLYYEV
+577 LLDQLYDEV

-613 GDMGELSGPGD
+613 GDMRELSGPGD
-624 VPGGMEETPDHEAER
+624 VPSGMEETPDHEAER

>member
-1 MKEARIY
+1 MKETRNY

-45 TSYYTIDRMEENEF
+45 TSYYTIERMEENEF
-59 LFINRST
+59 LFINRGT

-88 DIAELF
+88 DIVELF
-94 SLPELAAFSI
+94 SLPELTAFSI
-104 ASFDAYCPPN
+104 ASFDEYCPPN

-184 LNYVQVHYSDRL
+184 LNYVQAHYSDRL
-196 TLADVADAFYLNK
+196 TLTDVADAFYLNK

-268 QAKVPLS
+268 QAKIPLS

-283 RTLTIR
+283 RTLTNR
-289 QPDIREYSAEEQQ
+289 QPDVREYSAEEQQ

-314 GEFFATGVKRI
+314 GEFFAAGVKRI
-325 PVRVE
+325 PVSVE

-337 RRLPAELR
+337 RRLPAEFR
-345 AVRLTP
+345 VVRLTP
-351 QALLMPDQLKVLLG
+351 QALLVPDQLKVLLG
-365 ERRIEEV
+365 ERRIEGV
-372 VAVESDFAKMRATC
+372 AAVESDFAELRAVC
-386 GAGELPGQGG
+386 GPGDRFGSAGLSG
-396 SLEPGESPGARGMSG
+396 SQDSLGVGDVLESG
-411 TGGSLERGDSFGS
+411 TLSGPADAFESGGLSGLGDS
-424 ESFAGLE
+424 
-431 NDLAASE
+431 
-438 ASGEKE
+438 
-444 RSATG
+444 
-449 SVLGRRNRSE
+449 LGRR
-459 SGTAPG
+459 
-465 RGSLSG
+465 
-471 YGDRLE
+471 DRFGPEGAFE

-482 EPVVG
+482 ESVVG

-494 EMGLRVSCGDAG
+494 EMGLRGPCGS
-506 LAEASAGVEDGVP
+506 AEASTADESGAPEQEP
-519 ALIRRLRRRQVSD
+519 KERPLPTLIRSLRRQQCSD
-532 SSGLAKPPGADAGA
+532 SYNSAPHGIGTSPCINVPSGADAGA

-563 GRKGLRTR
+563 GRKGFRTR

-577 LLDQLYYEV
+577 LLDQLYDEV

-591 SCTITRNGSELGIL
+591 SCTITQDGSRLGIL
-605 LYNIPDVP
+605 LYNVPD
-613 GDMGELSGPGD
+613 GSADFG
-624 VPGGMEETPDHEAER
+624 TER

-649 ECNYTMVS
+649 ECNYTIIS
-657 YTFDFFA
+657 YTFGFFA
-664 ESEEDVWRTIGAP
+664 ESEEDVWRAIGAP
-677 EAMGSAVRETIRSS
+677 EIMSDVDRETIRSS
-691 CFPKVAY
+691 CFPDVTY
-698 AHSTSQYDLLR
+698 THSTSQYDLLR

-716 ELKLLRLIPE
+716 DLKLLRLIPE
-726 RGSEVK
+726 RGSEMK

>member
-1 MKEARIY
+1 MKETRIY

-184 LNYVQVHYSDRL
+184 LNYVQAHYSDRL

-268 QAKVPLS
+268 QAKIPLS
-275 RYRKTYAK
+275 RYRKTYVR
-283 RTLTIR
+283 RTLTNR
-289 QPDIREYSAEEQQ
+289 PPDIREYSAEEQQ

-372 VAVESDFAKMRATC
+372 VAVESDFAKMRAAC
-386 GAGELPGQGG
+386 GAGEIPGQGG

-431 NDLAASE
+431 NGLAASE

-449 SVLGRRNRSE
+449 SVLGRRKRSE

-494 EMGLRVSCGDAG
+494 EMGLRVYCGDAG

-532 SSGLAKPPGADAGA
+532 SYGDASMYV
-546 SSIDL
+546 SSTDL

-577 LLDQLYYEV
+577 LLDQLYDEV

-613 GDMGELSGPGD
+613 GDMGELSGSGD

-709 EIALEPG
+709 EIALELG

>member
-1 MKEARIY
+1 MKETRNY
-8 SKYEIVSVSI
+8 SRYEIVSVSI
-18 YDNVEYPMHYHPD
+18 YDNIEYPMHYHPD

-104 ASFDAYCPPN
+104 ASFDEYCPPN
-114 ITAQLRK
+114 IIAQLRK

-128 AYFSLPAAKES
+128 SYFSLPAAKES

-145 LECYVYMMNNF
+145 MECYVYMVNNF

-184 LNYVQVHYSDRL
+184 INYVQEHYSDRL

-218 SLGMNFQDLVNAIRL
+218 SLGMNFQDIVNAIRL

-239 LLDSQKSIDE
+239 LLDSQKSIDD

-283 RTLTIR
+283 RTLTNR
-289 QPDIREYSAEEQQ
+289 QPEIKEYSEEEQQ

-330 LKAPPYR
+330 LKTPPYR
-337 RRLPAELR
+337 RRLPAEFR

-351 QALLMPDQLKVLLG
+351 QALLSLDQLKILLG
-365 ERRIEEV
+365 ERRVETV
-372 VAVESDFAKMRATC
+372 VALESDFVKMRAAC
-386 GAGELPGQGG
+386 GAGEIPGQGG

-411 TGGSLERGDSFGS
+411 TGGCLERGDSFGS

-431 NDLAASE
+431 NGLAASE

-482 EPVVG
+482 EPVVD

-532 SSGLAKPPGADAGA
+532 SYGDASMYV
-546 SSIDL
+546 SSTDL

-563 GRKGLRTR
+563 SRKGLRTR

-577 LLDQLYYEV
+577 LLDQLYDEV

-639 KEVFLHLEDI
+639 KEIFLHLEDI
-649 ECNYTMVS
+649 EFNYTIIS
-657 YTFDFFA
+657 YTFDFFS
-664 ESEEDVWRTIGAP
+664 ESEEDVWRAIGAP
-677 EAMGSAVRETIRSS
+677 EDMDSAVRETIRSG
-691 CFPKVAY
+691 CFPEVAY
-698 AHSTSQYDLLR
+698 ARSTSQYDLLR

-726 RGSEVK
+726 RGSEVR